1 MYNARKMHKPRD
13 KWRSREYA
21 FVDYTTQVP
30 GLGAWQGG
38 CAGLWGCAGTWPG
51 LALRVSPHMRR
62 AWCGNQPAPGVAVRP
77 LSAPHPTLPSALPR
91 QEEAAR
97 AIAMLDGVTWPS
109 LAKDHNGI
117 IVQYAKTTE

>member
-21 FVDYTTQVP
+21 FVDFAT
-30 GLGAWQGG
+30 
-38 CAGLWGCAGTWPG
+38 
-51 LALRVSPHMRR
+51 
-62 AWCGNQPAPGVAVRP
+62 
-77 LSAPHPTLPSALPR
+77 

-97 AIAMLDGVTWPS
+97 AIVMLDGVTWPS
-109 LAKDHNGI
+109 VAKDHNGI